1 MFIFKFLKNLF
12 VYTLKKIYSFFVYI
26 FLLFIVFTAI
36 IGGLLVKEEIHTN
49 NTNILISDI
58 YFPGEDKFSNSIKY
72 IEGKEIS
79 FSDIYSSLDLI
90 ASDDEVQNIF
100 INLDTTAFS
109 PTQLE
114 ELDTVLDKIK
124 KSNKKIYA
132 YGTVINNRNYG
143 IATYANEIIMP
154 DTQNSDIILTGYSN
168 SNKYY
173 KDLFDKYGFKFEVI
187 HVGTHKSFGQNYVR
201 NSISEEEK
209 ETLTRILDKRLNNFI
224 EKNSNARKIN
234 SETFKDKLL
243 NGEYAYISPEKAR
256 DLSLIDHLMFY
267 DKLSEKI
274 ELNEENTTPIQVYAE
289 KKVKEINTSSNKI
302 AVIYLDGDISEYNN
316 NPSIPFISYDNF
328 NYKMEKAEKLDG
340 LKGIVIRINSPGG
353 SAIEAK
359 QIYER
364 IMNSKVPVYIS
375 IGDIAASGGYY
386 ISSAGDKRFINPS
399 SLTGSIGVVSMIPKY
414 YGTLQKFGINIDGVN
429 KGKYIGL
436 LDPEKE
442 LNDEE
447 RNVYQRKLQDVYE
460 EFKNDILSNNKKLTP
475 DSLESIAQGKVWLGS
490 EALNLKLVDEFGGLN
505 HTINSLQKDLK
516 LNEDYNIVNIYSEQN
531 YEDVF
536 SLFNRFFIKF
546 KLKNKKIE
554 AINQIEEK
562 LQFILNQKGKAM
574 YYSDILPLEY

>member
-49 NTNILISDI
+49 NTNILISDV

-109 PTQLE
+109 PAQLE

-201 NSISEEEK
+201 NSISEEEN

>member
-49 NTNILISDI
+49 NTNILISDV

-109 PTQLE
+109 PAQLE

-234 SETFKDKLL
+234 PETFKDKLL